1 MARMTGGEAIVA
13 QLRRQGVDTVFGL
26 PGAQLYGL
34 FDAMQRDAGLRVV
47 SARHEQA
54 CGYMAFGAARSTG
67 RPAAYSVVPGPGVMN
82 TAAALV
88 TALGANSP
96 VLCLTGQ
103 VPSAFLGR
111 GRGHLH
117 EMPDQL
123 ATLRGVVKW
132 AARIEHPA
140 EAPRAVAQA
149 FQEMLSGRPGPAALE
164 MPWDRFTQTAEVA
177 PAEPLGP
184 LPPPAVDED
193 ALERAARLV
202 RAARAP
208 MIFVG
213 GGALDAGAEILE
225 LAELMGAPVVAFR
238 SGRGVVD
245 DDHPLGL
252 TIAAAH
258 RLWPQTDLVLGI
270 GTRLEVPGW
279 RWGWNPETWAAW
291 SPPGLKTVRID
302 IDPVEFRR
310 VPADVAVLADAAAGA
325 RGLSA
330 ALRRLGL
337 EASRGRGEAIASAKR
352 WAAREI
358 ESVQPQLAYLRAIR
372 EVLPRD
378 GFFCDE
384 LSQVGFASWY
394 GLPIHL
400 PRTFVSSGYQ
410 GTLGSG
416 FLTALGVKV
425 ANPDRAVVSVCGD
438 GGFLFGVQD
447 LATAAQERIG
457 VVTLVFNNSGYGN
470 VRRDQVRGFGGR
482 VVAADLENPD
492 FVRLAEAFG
501 VSGARVSSPE
511 ALRPVLERALAND
524 VPALIEVQ
532 VPRDSESDPWRFIH
546 PPSPAAG

>member
-1 MARMTGGEAIVA
+1 MTGGEAIVA

-34 FDAMQRDAGLRVV
+34 FDAMQRAPGLRVV

-67 RPAAYSVVPGPGVMN
+67 RPAAYAVVPGPGVMN

-88 TALGANSP
+88 TALGANAP

-123 ATLRGVVKW
+123 STLRGLVKW

-140 EAPRAVAQA
+140 EAPRLVAQA

-164 MPWDRFTQTAEVA
+164 MPWDRFTQEAEAA
-177 PAEPLGP
+177 PVPPLPP
-184 LPPPAVDED
+184 LPPPPLDED
-193 ALERAARLV
+193 ALEAAARLV

-208 MIFVG
+208 MVFVG
-213 GGALDAGAEILE
+213 GGAAEAGAEILD

-258 RLWPQTDLVLGI
+258 RLWRETDLVLGI

-279 RWGWNPETWAAW
+279 RWGWNPATGAAW
-291 SPPGLKTVRID
+291 RPPGLKTVRID

-310 VPADVAVLADAAAGA
+310 SPADAAVLADAAAG
-325 RGLSA
+325 RA
-330 ALRRLGL
+330 AWLRRCG
-337 EASRGRGEAIASAKR
+337 ASGTRR
-352 WAAREI
+352 
-358 ESVQPQLAYLRAIR
+358 PRA
-372 EVLPRD
+372 
-378 GFFCDE
+378 
-384 LSQVGFASWY
+384 
-394 GLPIHL
+394 
-400 PRTFVSSGYQ
+400 
-410 GTLGSG
+410 
-416 FLTALGVKV
+416 
-425 ANPDRAVVSVCGD
+425 
-438 GGFLFGVQD
+438 
-447 LATAAQERIG
+447 
-457 VVTLVFNNSGYGN
+457 
-470 VRRDQVRGFGGR
+470 GGR
-482 VVAADLENPD
+482 RSPPP
-492 FVRLAEAFG
+492 RLGRRAP
-501 VSGARVSSPE
+501 SSPSS
-511 ALRPVLERALAND
+511 RNWPT
-524 VPALIEVQ
+524 
-532 VPRDSESDPWRFIH
+532 S
-546 PPSPAAG
+546 G

>member
-13 QLRRQGVDTVFGL
+13 QLRRHGVDTVFGL

-34 FDAMQRDAGLRVV
+34 FDAMHRSPGLRVV
-47 SARHEQA
+47 GARHEQA

-67 RPAAYSVVPGPGVMN
+67 RPAAYAVVPGPGVLN

-88 TALGANSP
+88 TALGANAP

-123 ATLRGVVKW
+123 ATLRGLTKW

-140 EAPRAVAQA
+140 EAPRLVAQA
-149 FQEMLSGRPGPAALE
+149 FGEMLSGRPGPAALE
-164 MPWDRFTQTAEVA
+164 MPWDRFTQEAEAA
-177 PAEPLGP
+177 PLE
-184 LPPPAVDED
+184 PPPPQPPPPLDEE
-193 ALERAARLV
+193 ALEAAARLV
-202 RAARAP
+202 RGARAP
-208 MIFVG
+208 MVFVG
-213 GGALDAGAEILE
+213 GGALEAGAEILD

-245 DDHPLGL
+245 DDHALGL

-258 RLWPQTDLVLGI
+258 RLWPETDLVLGI

-279 RWGWNPETWAAW
+279 RWGWDPATWAAW
-291 SPPGLKTVRID
+291 SPPGLKTLRID
-302 IDPVEFRR
+302 IDPAEFRR
-310 VPADVAVLADAAAGA
+310 LPADAAVLADAAAGA
-325 RGLSA
+325 RGLAA
-330 ALRRLGL
+330 ALRRLGH
-337 EASRGRGEAIASAKR
+337 AAPPGRREAIAAAKA

-358 ESVQPQLAYLRAIR
+358 EAVQPQLAYLRAIR

-394 GLPIHL
+394 GFPVHL

-416 FLTALGVKV
+416 FLTALGVKA

-438 GGFLFGVQD
+438 GGFLFGAQD

-457 VVTLVFNNSGYGN
+457 VVTLVFNNGGYGN

-492 FVRLAEAFG
+492 FPKLAEAFG

-511 ALRPVLERALAND
+511 ALRPVLERALASGA
-524 VPALIEVQ
+524 PWLIEVQ
-532 VPRDSESDPWRFIH
+532 VPRGSETDPWRFIH
-546 PPSPAAG
+546 PPSPAG